1 MNKVVVG
8 LLCLLMVVL
17 LFCTVFFSCF
27 PVGRTMWNSWFFAV
41 QKADDATAYSTRKQV
56 EDTCRAMMTSYN
68 EYVLKN
74 SFVWNGNVPADIRTS
89 LPYLD

>member
-41 QKADDATAYSTRKQV
+41 QKADDATAYS
-56 EDTCRAMMTSYN
+56 
-68 EYVLKN
+68 YVLKN